1 MGFRNF
7 SSACLNG
14 SSNRRTSNIVDHA
27 QSDQHKA
34 AMNQTHTAIARGQNK
49 PIFAV
54 VASSV
59 ELELLLKL
67 DPKQHLFFEHFPC
80 PVAITLP
87 AKQTKK
93 VQAPRGGFLARELLF
108 KSKLNGRFYRSRYE
122 LVGH

>member
-1 MGFRNF
+1 M
-7 SSACLNG
+7 
-14 SSNRRTSNIVDHA
+14 DHA

-49 PIFAV
+49 PIFAE

-67 DPKQHLFFEHFPC
+67 DPEQRLFFEHFPC

-93 VQAPRGGFLARELLF
+93 SRRHAGFLRT
-108 KSKLNGRFYRSRYE
+108 
-122 LVGH
+122 